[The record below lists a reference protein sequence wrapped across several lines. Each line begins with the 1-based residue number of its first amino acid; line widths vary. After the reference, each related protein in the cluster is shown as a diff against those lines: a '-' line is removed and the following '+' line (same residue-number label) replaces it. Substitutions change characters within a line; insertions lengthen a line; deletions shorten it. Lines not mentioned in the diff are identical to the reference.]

1 MKNKMLL
8 LFVLLFSS
16 LVFLPS
22 AFGQV
27 EVPEVRPD
35 TVYLYEEQVIYD
47 TLYIYDTLPQPA
59 LMSKEQL
66 METYMSERGIGK
78 LFYHKGKMY
87 IAGTDKLHRLGKADL
102 KEIFSAVEYDEYC
115 SAKRSGYWSIPLYV
129 AGAGAVACAGFG
141 LYQFAG
147 SFVMMSKAGTQL
159 SDNDA
164 LVPKIWLSAM
174 GGIAITAGSLVVV
187 AGCLAPAVILTI
199 RSKAR
204 LRNLAEEFGA
214 PSTSLRLDLGPTPA
228 GVGLTLSF

>member
-1 MKNKMLL
+1 MKNKIMIFFAL
-8 LFVLLFSS
+8 LFFGF
-16 LVFLPS
+16 VFLPS

-27 EVPEVRPD
+27 EVPEARQD

-66 METYMSERGIGK
+66 IETYMSERGLGK
-78 LFYHKGKMY
+78 MFYQNGKMY
-87 IAGTDKLHRLGKADL
+87 IAGTDKLHRLDKADL

-115 SAKRSGYWSIPLYV
+115 KAKRSGYWSIPLYV
-129 AGAGAVACAGFG
+129 AGVGAVACVGVG

-147 SFVMMSKAGTQL
+147 SFVMMSKAGTL
-159 SDNDA
+159 MSDQGVLA
-164 LVPKIWLSAM
+164 PKIWLGAM
-174 GGIAITAGSLVVV
+174 GGVALVAGGLVAT
-187 AGCLAPAVILTI
+187 AGCLAPAIILTI

-204 LRNLAEEFGA
+204 LRNLAEGFGA